1 MSSTEKSIEQ
11 IAAEKKAV
19 DIINSCEVC
28 DHFDNAESFVELF
41 YQNFNDED
49 MYKELLVLLKNKKE
63 EKKCFK

>member
-11 IAAEKKAV
+11 ISAEKAV

-41 YQNFNDED
+41 HQNFNNED
-49 MYKELLVLLKNKKE
+49 VYKELLNLIKVKKE

>member
-11 IAAEKKAV
+11 ISAEKAV

-41 YQNFNDED
+41 HQNFNNED
-49 MYKELLVLLKNKKE
+49 VYKKLLDLIKVKKE